1 MCFPFAPS
9 SHTVSAVLM
18 ARREHVGT
26 GLGLLLSVPQYCW
39 PGETPG
45 WDQKQKLNRQN
56 LTPHA
61 CLPIAVFS

>member
-1 MCFPFAPS
+1 M
-9 SHTVSAVLM
+9 
-18 ARREHVGT
+18 GT